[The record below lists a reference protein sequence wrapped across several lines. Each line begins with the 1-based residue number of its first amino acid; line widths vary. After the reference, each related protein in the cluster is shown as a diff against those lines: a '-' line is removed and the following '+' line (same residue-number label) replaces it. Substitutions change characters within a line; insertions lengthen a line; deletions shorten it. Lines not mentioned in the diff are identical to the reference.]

1 MILEQDSN
9 NGQYVAPETRY
20 FKTRAEFDIAIGRDF
35 IIHANIVT
43 RNGEIF
49 ITGLAHGQSPSG
61 AYKYILDHFD
71 EIDHPNLL
79 YFTATNSHLRRQRD
93 LKSKG
98 VIDATEFL
106 KELLERNYVSKTQII
121 GKRYNREKMQDYAD
135 DYNDEFEV
143 FLKEKGKS
151 GFDYVFTASDSR
163 GRVAGITR
171 KSAAFES
178 KEIMVVVNDRKQEE
192 LTITPYFLLKSKR
205 VAFLATKA
213 DKRRPLA
220 WLYSKWGKKNES
232 PSFLRHINYVQNRM
246 TVFVDD
252 TALTW
257 PQIELKR
264 ESGYGKSIIKVDL
277 ATRYNEKAKRKLPV
291 ILLIHGFLGLNS
303 YDGLLTTLPSRKY
316 IGAAMHY
323 GTIPNNLP
331 PELYSKHIVKNI
343 DTVVN
348 YFGEK
353 GHNVYIFDHSMG
365 NIYFL
370 MMNADF
376 DNLPG
381 IKKYLKGRIGANPF
395 FGSESKHAFLGFLD
409 YVIIPSFSLMKN
421 PIGKST
427 LVTAR
432 NVVLPLMPEFEI
444 RRQGIQWTRLA
455 IRKNSIVNNNLWK
468 AIKKRVLELMTGLD
482 SLPALNRIPIERAL
496 SRLPIKIFAIQ
507 IYAALIESEK
517 LRRKKSLRDIERHGI
532 KVMILKS
539 EKDGVAKYAP
549 KYYRSNIV
557 KVIDVTNKEEK
568 DLFREHLYHMVNPLK
583 TSKII
588 DEFVSPIEKEIKI
601 KNKEV
606 AKNSE
611 LSA

>member
-1 MILEQDSN
+1 MDENDKP
-9 NGQYVAPETRY
+9 YVAPETRY
-20 FKTRAEFDIAIGRDF
+20 FKTRAEFDVAIGRDF
-35 IIHANIVT
+35 LTHANIVT
-43 RNGEIF
+43 RNGGIF
-49 ITGLAHGQSPSG
+49 IVGLAHGQSPSG
-61 AYKYILDHFD
+61 AYKYILENFH
-71 EIDHPNLL
+71 EIEFSNLL
-79 YFTATNSHLRRQRD
+79 YFTATNSHLKRQRD

-98 VIDATEFL
+98 IIDATEFL
-106 KELLERNYVSKTQII
+106 KEMLNRKYISKEQII

-135 DYNDEFEV
+135 DYNEEFSQ
-143 FLKEKGKS
+143 FLLKNEKS

-163 GRVAGITR
+163 GRVAGIARNST
-171 KSAAFES
+171 AFES
-178 KEIMVVVNDRKQEE
+178 KEVMVVVSEREEEE
-192 LTITPYFLLKSKR
+192 LTMTPHFLLKSKR

-220 WLYSKWGKKNES
+220 WLYSKWGKKHES
-232 PSFLRHINYVQNRM
+232 PSFLRHIGYVQKRL

-257 PQIELKR
+257 PQIKLVRKSDYG
-264 ESGYGKSIIKVDL
+264 ESTIKVDL
-277 ATRYNEKAKRKLPV
+277 ATPYNEKAKKKLPV

-303 YDGLLTTLPSRKY
+303 FDGLLTALPSRKY

-323 GTIPNNLP
+323 GTIPNKLP

-343 DTVVN
+343 DTVVKH
-348 YFGEK
+348 FGEK

-395 FGSESKHAFLGFLD
+395 FGSESKHAFFGFLD
-409 YVIIPSFSLMKN
+409 NIIIPSFSLMKN

-444 RRQGIQWTRLA
+444 RRQGIQWTGMA
-455 IRKNSIVNNNLWK
+455 IRRNSIVNNNLWK
-468 AIKKRVLELMTGLD
+468 AIKIRVLDLMTGLD
-482 SLPALNRIPIERAL
+482 SFPALNKIPIERAL
-496 SRLPIKIFAIQ
+496 SRLPVKVFAIQ

-517 LRRKKSLRDIERHGI
+517 LRRKKSLQDIEAHGL

-539 EKDGVAKYAP
+539 EKDGIAKYAP

-557 KVIDVTNKEEK
+557 KVIDVTNEHEK

-583 TSKII
+583 TTKII
-588 DEFVSPIEKEIKI
+588 DEFVSSIENE
-601 KNKEV
+601 N
-606 AKNSE
+606 N
-611 LSA
+611 